1 MNVKDDKT
9 EIPTLWPAV
18 ILPSITDVACS
29 RLRDCRARGIE
40 KARTRKKTGGNWGEG
55 EAASLSL
62 PFPFHSPPR
71 PHFRASY
78 TFASSPLSESLEQA
92 ITDVDREDG

>member
-18 ILPSITDVACS
+18 ILPSITD
-29 RLRDCRARGIE
+29 
-40 KARTRKKTGGNWGEG
+40 GNWGEG

-78 TFASSPLSESLEQA
+78 TFASSPLYESLEQA